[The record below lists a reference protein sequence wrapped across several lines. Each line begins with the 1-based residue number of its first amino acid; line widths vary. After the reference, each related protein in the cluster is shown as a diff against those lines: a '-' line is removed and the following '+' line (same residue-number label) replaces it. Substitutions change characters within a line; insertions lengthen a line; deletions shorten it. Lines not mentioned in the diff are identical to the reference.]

1 MSSLVSVT
9 STSKTARAHPD
20 DSSSVS
26 FAASFLRGET
36 FGHVWSEYV
45 QTLPLDYDP
54 PWAEF
59 SKVLWDDLG
68 NEKTFVDKTWG
79 KFFSFVQRPGDNVR
93 TFCHE
98 MPPTSPRASIT
109 CLDLMTTHGR
119 RAMPSGPSY
128 HSSNS
133 PITDH

>member
-36 FGHVWSEYV
+36 VGHVWSEYV

-68 NEKTFVDKTWG
+68 NEKTFVDKTWESSLVLFSALETTYARLAYSFNNCAP
-79 KFFSFVQRPGDNVR
+79 FFRSM
-93 TFCHE
+93 TFIS
-98 MPPTSPRASIT
+98 PASPT
-109 CLDLMTTHGR
+109 
-119 RAMPSGPSY
+119 
-128 HSSNS
+128 
-133 PITDH
+133 